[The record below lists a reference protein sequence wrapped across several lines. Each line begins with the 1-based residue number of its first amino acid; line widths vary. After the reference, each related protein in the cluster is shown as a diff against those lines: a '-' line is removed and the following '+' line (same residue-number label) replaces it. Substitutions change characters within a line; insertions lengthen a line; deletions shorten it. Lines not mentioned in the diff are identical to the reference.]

1 MMEAIAVFDPNIS
14 DRLIYLNV
22 SQICVFYLCRK
33 DYKDIL
39 HIEMSNGAVYNLD
52 TSMYPMNNKTS
63 LRLERLF
70 NDDRDTNYNY

>member
-22 SQICVFYLCRK
+22 SQICVFYLYSK

-39 HIEMSNGAVYNLD
+39 HIEMSNGTVYNLD
-52 TSMYPMNNKTS
+52 TSMYPMNNKAS

-70 NDDRDTNYNY
+70 NDKDTDL

>member
-22 SQICVFYLCRK
+22 SQICVFYLYSK

-39 HIEMSNGAVYNLD
+39 HIEMSNGTVYNLD

-70 NDDRDTNYNY
+70 NDKDTDR